1 MGCLFHAFE
10 SVLYVCVCVC
20 VCVCCLATQVFFFNF
35 SIELISKRLQY
46 VRVISFFYL
55 TFHLYIILNTMPPTE
70 GQNIFLIQNFELLH
84 KFHSSKGKKLDL
96 LFQLHDMEET
106 VAKKELPFSGQPL

>member
-1 MGCLFHAFE
+1 
-10 SVLYVCVCVC
+10 
-20 VCVCCLATQVFFFNF
+20 
-35 SIELISKRLQY
+35 
-46 VRVISFFYL
+46 
-55 TFHLYIILNTMPPTE
+55 MPPTE

-106 VAKKELPFSGQPL
+106 VAKKELPVSGQPLKKSFRAKAHVMRRTC

>member
-1 MGCLFHAFE
+1 
-10 SVLYVCVCVC
+10 
-20 VCVCCLATQVFFFNF
+20 
-35 SIELISKRLQY
+35 
-46 VRVISFFYL
+46 
-55 TFHLYIILNTMPPTE
+55 MPPTE